1 SWGSTYGA
9 IRSAVERCHNKGMKV
24 SQVHLRNIWP
34 LPSDLKD
41 VLSKF
46 DKVVLPEL
54 NRGQL
59 NRLIRAEYLIDT
71 ISLPKIQGKPYG
83 GAELFAHFQKILN
96 A

>member
-1 SWGSTYGA
+1 
-9 IRSAVERCHNKGMKV
+9 
-24 SQVHLRNIWP
+24 